1 MGDHSLSPLQ
11 EEDLLEDLNVYLCT
25 QILGAGL
32 HCEKEIIWII
42 FSCRKSA
49 DLGTSVQRL
58 KLTHDPGIELGY
70 YL

>member
-32 HCEKEIIWII
+32 HCEKEIIWIFLVVENQQI
-42 FSCRKSA
+42 SEHLCR
-49 DLGTSVQRL
+49 D
-58 KLTHDPGIELGY
+58 
-70 YL
+70 